1 MKIYALKGPSFAD
14 YNNEDVLQKVQKF
27 LSDSIK
33 NGVSRFGWSY
43 IDTADLKELQ
53 NKQWQ
58 KMTEEEKNCWA
69 KANFL
74 LGVEKGDWVVHVNL
88 PQWGRCIA
96 GQVFET
102 YSFDKDKN
110 DFEDYRHL
118 LKLDKNTI
126 VEFDRNDEAV
136 LPIISSRLKL
146 QGRYWTIQYVDE
158 FLQTIQNVKAESLGK
173 KENESVGI
181 FYLKKDL
188 SESLK
193 QITAKIQKTHPAGKL
208 ENLIA
213 DVFRKIPGV
222 VNVHEYGKHKG
233 WRTDNGAD
241 LIVTYKSGLNI
252 SNLEKEEKLVVQVK
266 SYTGHHLETNAVE
279 QIETAIKEF
288 QANAGL
294 IITTAESTE
303 NLEEAIENL
312 SNKLS
317 KSEED
322 GGLNKPIP
330 IGLIAGEEVA
340 KFVLRYGGELIF

>member
-1 MKIYALKGPSFAD
+1 MTIYALKGPSLAD
-14 YNNEDVLQKVQKF
+14 YKDQDELQKIQQF

-43 IDTADLKELQ
+43 INTADLTKLKDKRWQEMSKEEQ
-53 NKQWQ
+53 D
-58 KMTEEEKNCWA
+58 CWA

-74 LGVEKGDWVVHVNL
+74 LGIKEGDWVVHINL
-88 PQWGRCIA
+88 PYWGYCLA
-96 GQVFET
+96 GKVIET
-102 YSFDKDKN
+102 YSFEHNGN
-110 DFEDYRHL
+110 DFGDYRHL

-126 VEFDRNDEAV
+126 VEFERNDDGV

-158 FLQTIQNVKAESLGK
+158 FLQTLENVKAKTLGK
-173 KENESVGI
+173 KEDESVGI
-181 FYLKKDL
+181 FYLKREL
-188 SESLK
+188 SPLFK
-193 QITAKIQKTHPAGKL
+193 NITEKIQKTHPASNL

-213 DVFRKIPGV
+213 EVFRKLPNV
-222 VNVHEYGKHKG
+222 VDVREHGQHKG
-233 WRTDNGAD
+233 WGTDSGAD
-241 LIVTYKSGLNI
+241 LIVTYKSGLPV

-266 SYTGHHLETNAVE
+266 SYTGQHWETNAVE

-294 IITTAESTE
+294 IITTAESTD
-303 NLEEAIENL
+303 NLEKAIENL

-317 KSEED
+317 KPEQD

-340 KFVLRYGGELIF
+340 KFVLKYGGQLIL